1 MTRFVLVLLLGCGGS
16 AEEST
21 SDEVVSSIPD
31 VTGRYNT
38 QIAAATGCEG
48 ESYWLENW
56 VPGPLTIE
64 ESDGG
69 LLFDFGGEMAFS
81 GIVDENKNFSFA
93 GEVTFE
99 TEEEFDTGSAQLSA
113 ALEVTGLGSF
123 AKRGSCWEMDGDITV
138 VVDENSDG
146 LEFNDC
152 TLEGPVQSTQIDGG
166 TCDGLLR

>member
-69 LLFDFGGEMAFS
+69 LLFDFGDGMAFS
-81 GIVDENKNFSFA
+81 GIVDENKNFSFE
-93 GEVTFE
+93 GEVTFA

-113 ALEVTGLGSF
+113 TLEVEGQGSF
-123 AKRGSCWEMDGDITV
+123 SKRGSCWEMDGDITV
-138 VVDENSDG
+138 VVDEDSDD

>member
-1 MTRFVLVLLLGCGGS
+1 MTWFVLVLLLGCGDS
-16 AEEST
+16 AEDST

-64 ESDGG
+64 QADDG
-69 LLFDFGGEMAFS
+69 LVFDFGGDMAFS

-99 TEEEFDTGSAQLSA
+99 TVEEFDTGSAQLSA

-123 AKRGSCWEMDGDITV
+123 SKRGACWELDGDITV